1 MNRAFFTAAAAALVA
16 TANAETPNLEE
27 MHRIIQQQQMEIDA
41 LKAQNQ
47 RQDEQVEATAQ
58 ALEQASSGAAAGNAW
73 YQRTHL
79 GGYAEMH
86 YNNLKDQGPAGN
98 DKSELDFHRFV
109 LFIGHDFN
117 AKTRFYSELELEH
130 AIASAEDEGEIEL
143 EQAYIEYDYI
153 GAQQLK
159 AGLFLVPVGILNET
173 HEPDTF
179 YGVERNPIEYN
190 IIPSTW
196 WEGGVAFNGRIVEGL
211 SYDVAISSGLFIDV
225 AAVDSDKPEFK
236 VRSGRQKMSE
246 ARADALAYTGRLK
259 YTGVRG
265 LELAA
270 TVQYQEDVAQDTTA
284 HRIPAV
290 LLEAHLA
297 YQYQGFG
304 LRALYARW
312 DIDDAIEEAAAG
324 ADEQTGWFV
333 EPSYRFN
340 DHIGIFAR
348 YSDWDNQAGA
358 SLDTAQS
365 QLDIG
370 LNYWLTDNVV
380 FKFDYQN
387 QDVEDDG
394 ARELDGFNLGVG
406 WSF

>member
-1 MNRAFFTAAAAALVA
+1 MNKVLLTATAAMLLGSQAR
-16 TANAETPNLEE
+16 AETPSLEQL
-27 MHRIIQQQQMEIDA
+27 HRIIQQQQSEIDA
-41 LKAQNQ
+41 LKQQNE
-47 RQDEQVEATAQ
+47 RQDQQVEATAQ
-58 ALEQASSGAAAGNAW
+58 ALEQASTDAAAGNAW

-86 YNNLKDQGPAGN
+86 YNNLKDHGPQGD
-98 DKSELDFHRFV
+98 DKSEIDFHRFV
-109 LFIGHDFN
+109 LFIGHEFN

-130 AIASAEDEGEIEL
+130 AIASAEDAGEIEL

-159 AGLFLVPVGILNET
+159 AGLFLIPVGILNET
-173 HEPDTF
+173 HEPETF
-179 YGVERNPIEYN
+179 YGVERNPIEYY

-196 WEGGVAFNGRIVEGL
+196 WEGGVAFNGRIADGL
-211 SYDVAISSGLFIDV
+211 RYDVAISSGLFIDV
-225 AAVDSDKPEFK
+225 EKDFE
-236 VRSGRQKMSE
+236 VRSGRQKVSE

-270 TVQYQEDVAQDTTA
+270 TVQYQEDVAQDTA
-284 HRIPAV
+284 AKAIPAV
-290 LLEAHLA
+290 LLEAHAA

-312 DIDDAIEEAAAG
+312 DIDDAIEEVAAG
-324 ADEQTGWFV
+324 ADEQTGWYV

-340 DHIGIFAR
+340 DHIGLFVR

-358 SLDTAQS
+358 DLDTGRNQI
-365 QLDIG
+365 DIG
-370 LNYWLTDNVV
+370 VNYWLTDNVV

-387 QDVEDDG
+387 QDVEDDQ
-394 ARELDGFNLGVG
+394 ARGLELHGFNLGVG